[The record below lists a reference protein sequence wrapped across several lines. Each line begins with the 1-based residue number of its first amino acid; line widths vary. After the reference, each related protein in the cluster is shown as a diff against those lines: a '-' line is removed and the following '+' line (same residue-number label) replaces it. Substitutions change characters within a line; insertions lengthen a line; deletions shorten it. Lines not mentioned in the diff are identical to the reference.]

1 MFRARPS
8 ICQCQY
14 GCFLVSSCFVLAPC
28 VRYGYNSFKKILLLC
43 YCVARDTHFSAF
55 IFMVINFLAIIIA
68 EMNVSKITEP
78 NNIISICSVL
88 YMY

>member
-1 MFRARPS
+1 MYIYQIYNAIVQCTCTCTLKCIIIS
-8 ICQCQY
+8 I
-14 GCFLVSSCFVLAPC
+14 
-28 VRYGYNSFKKILLLC
+28 I
-43 YCVARDTHFSAF
+43 